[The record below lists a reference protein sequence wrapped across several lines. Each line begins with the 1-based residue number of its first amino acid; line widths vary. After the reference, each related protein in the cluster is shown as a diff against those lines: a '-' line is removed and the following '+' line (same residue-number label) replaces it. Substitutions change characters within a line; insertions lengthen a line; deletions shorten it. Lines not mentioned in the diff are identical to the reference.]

1 MKYNIAIKKNKA
13 DLSLLLWEIVYD
25 LLLGEKR

>member
-13 DLSLLLWEIVYD
+13 DLILLLWEIVYD